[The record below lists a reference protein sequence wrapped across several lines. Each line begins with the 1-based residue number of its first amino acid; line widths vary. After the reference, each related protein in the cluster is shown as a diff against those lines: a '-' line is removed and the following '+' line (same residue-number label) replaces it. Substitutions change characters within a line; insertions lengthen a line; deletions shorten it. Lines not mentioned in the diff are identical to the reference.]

1 MKIDLFGGTGF
12 VGSNFK
18 KMYDDSTHVHD
29 REDNVPIYD
38 DILYMISTTH
48 NYHVFDNIHKDVD
61 TNLTKLLNV
70 LQNCKDKNVVF
81 NFISSW
87 FVYGDVELPAKEESL
102 CKPKGFYSITK
113 RCAEQLLISY
123 CETFGI
129 KYRILRLA
137 NVAGYGDK
145 KASPQ
150 KNALQHMINELKAG
164 RDVNVYDGGNLYRD
178 YIHVNDAARAIK
190 LIMEKG
196 EVNTTYNVGNGQPL
210 LFKDMIEYA
219 KELIGGEGKLVP
231 IEIPDFHRTVQ
242 VRSMWMLSDKLKSL
256 GYTPNYDMKAII
268 EDMVK

>member
-102 CKPKGFYSITK
+102 CKLSI
-113 RCAEQLLISY
+113 
-123 CETFGI
+123 
-129 KYRILRLA
+129 
-137 NVAGYGDK
+137 N
-145 KASPQ
+145 
-150 KNALQHMINELKAG
+150 
-164 RDVNVYDGGNLYRD
+164 
-178 YIHVNDAARAIK
+178 
-190 LIMEKG
+190 
-196 EVNTTYNVGNGQPL
+196 
-210 LFKDMIEYA
+210 
-219 KELIGGEGKLVP
+219 
-231 IEIPDFHRTVQ
+231 
-242 VRSMWMLSDKLKSL
+242 
-256 GYTPNYDMKAII
+256 
-268 EDMVK
+268 